1 MGRGSVGYVFSVVCV
16 GGSMGCRSGVGG
28 LRELGELCGAVLA
41 GTVAMV
47 VEEGRG
53 EGWLSQARRYLGC
66 ERKYMWEAQ
75 LVLTISVGLAGT
87 GSRSLFFCESCE
99 LLYMFEQLGNVD
111 AVRVDE

>member
-1 MGRGSVGYVFSVVCV
+1 MVR
-16 GGSMGCRSGVGG
+16 
-28 LRELGELCGAVLA
+28 CGAVLA

-53 EGWLSQARRYLGC
+53 EGWLSQAGRYLGC

-87 GSRSLFFCESCE
+87 RSRSLSFVSLVSFYICLNSSE
-99 LLYMFEQLGNVD
+99 M
-111 AVRVDE
+111 